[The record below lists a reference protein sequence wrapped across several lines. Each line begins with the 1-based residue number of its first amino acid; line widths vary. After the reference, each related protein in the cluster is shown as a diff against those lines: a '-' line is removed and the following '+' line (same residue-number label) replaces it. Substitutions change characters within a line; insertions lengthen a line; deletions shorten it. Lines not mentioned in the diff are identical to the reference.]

1 MSLYIRQQLRMMIAK
16 TYKERRSY
24 MTKKLSNLNKANGYR
39 QFNRWK
45 LIIPFLIFGILL
57 ISILF
62 NNSASLGFEDLVLE
76 EVNELE
82 ETVDSTI
89 IDQAEVMGDATEE
102 DYQLEVIYVD
112 VKGAVNEPN
121 MYSFTRGS
129 RVYDAIMAAGGLT
142 THAASDMVNQ
152 AMLLEDQMM
161 LYIHSK
167 DEVEAMT
174 EHQPTELM
182 TSLFVSSSNDTDYA
196 SELVNINSADLE
208 GLMTLPNIGPKKA
221 EAIIN
226 YRQDFG
232 SFKIIEDIM
241 NVSGIGQKTF
251 DNLKDYIIVT
261 E

>member
-1 MSLYIRQQLRMMIAK
+1 MSLYIKQQLRMMIAK
-16 TYKERRSY
+16 TYRERRTN
-24 MTKKLSNLNKANGYR
+24 MTKKLSNLNIANGYR

-57 ISILF
+57 VSILF
-62 NNSASLGFEDLVLE
+62 NNSSSLGFEDLELE

-82 ETVDSTI
+82 STVDSTI
-89 IDQAEVMGDATEE
+89 IDQSEVMGDTTEV
-102 DYQLEVIYVD
+102 DYHLELIYVD

-161 LYIHSK
+161 LYIHSR

-174 EHQPTELM
+174 EHQPTEMM
-182 TSLFVSSSNDTDYA
+182 TNLVVSSSNDEEYA
-196 SELVNINSADLE
+196 SELVNINSADLD

-226 YRQDFG
+226 YRQEFG
-232 SFKIIEDIM
+232 SFRIIEDIM